1 MKRLT
6 VSFLVMLMLLAGCN
20 TRPERKTVPFAG
32 PAPKEYISQI
42 VGDVI
47 PKFAETQMSE
57 YEKTK
62 AAFDYLIETGYYQWP
77 LALDVWRIRCGE
89 GEALSFVENRS
100 LGVLLNGVGTCEDYS
115 AALVMLL
122 EGMGIEAR
130 YVPGL
135 TYHREGHLVHHAWTM
150 AKVDGVWYHIDSQ
163 LEDGISKGTV
173 KYKYFMKSDAT
184 MLASHRWGQNLID
197 TGLLEAGQ
205 NEEIAREYLTES
217 CPQDY
222 PAPESKQ
229 IAVTPQ
235 PDSDAIWA
243 ALQKEYREYTK
254 TYGGLEYMELNVHPP
269 VFGMYGGYDGKGTIQ
284 QERPKDYLYQI
295 LVQRMLI
302 QPKPNQ

>member
-1 MKRLT
+1 MKRLAIA
-6 VSFLVMLMLLAGCN
+6 FLIIFILISLSGCI
-20 TRPERKTVPFAG
+20 TSLKPEPFTG
-32 PAPKEYISQI
+32 PAPKEYIQKI
-42 VGDVI
+42 AGDTI
-47 PKFAETQMSE
+47 PKFAEPQMSE

-77 LALDVWRIRCGE
+77 VALDVWRIHCGE
-89 GEALSFVENRS
+89 GEIPSFVENRS
-100 LGVLLNGVGTCEDYS
+100 LGILLNGIGTCEDYS

-135 TYHREGHLVHHAWTM
+135 TYHREGHLVHHAWVT
-150 AKVDGVWYHIDSQ
+150 AKVDGVWYHIDCQ

-197 TGLLEAGQ
+197 SGILHDDQ
-205 NEEIAREYLTES
+205 NEEISREYITGP

-222 PAPESKQ
+222 PTPEAKQ
-229 IAVTPQ
+229 IPVTPQ
-235 PDSDAIWA
+235 PDEDAIWA
-243 ALQKEYREYTK
+243 ELQKEYREFVK
-254 TYGGLEYMELNVHPP
+254 TYGELTYIELNVQPP
-269 VFGMYGGYDGKGTIQ
+269 VFGSHGGYDGKGNIQ

-295 LVQRMLI
+295 LVRRMLI
-302 QPKPNQ
+302 QPKQDK